1 MRGARRT
8 SDCNSQSTGST
19 IYFQILR
26 RDRHGAVAPQL
37 TIGSKIAP
45 CLSRLRI
52 SDTTMRH
59 PNMVNDGASGV
70 TALDHAEVVRVNL
83 EKAIASSPFATADRL
98 RRFLRYIVE
107 KSLAGD
113 VDVLKEYPIGVEV
126 YGRKPDFDPRVDAIV
141 RVEASRLRG
150 KLREYYGAA
159 GRNDPI
165 RIELPKG
172 SYVPVFSQP
181 VESAPSVAAPER
193 RRSAAPWVAIT
204 ACAAGALF
212 WGWTA
217 YRANLRPPESAA
229 SVAVVPFVSFTLATA
244 DESFAESLTQ
254 AFTGSLA
261 SAPGLRVAPPGE
273 LFRFKG
279 RRETASAIGRQ
290 LGVRTVLEGSIRA
303 AGDRIRITA
312 QLVSTADSTPLWSEI
327 FERGLLDRPA
337 IRAEV
342 SRSIVR

>member
-70 TALDHAEVVRVNL
+70 TALDYAQVVRMNL
-83 EKAIASSPFATADRL
+83 EKAVASSPFATADRL

-107 KSLAGD
+107 KSLAGE
-113 VDVLKEYPIGVEV
+113 VGVLKEYPIGVEV

-141 RVEASRLRG
+141 RVEASRLRR
-150 KLREYYGAA
+150 KLREYYEAA
-159 GRNDPI
+159 GRDDPI

-172 SYVPVFSQP
+172 SYVPLVIQ
-181 VESAPSVAAPER
+181 SAARDVAYPEPLPKSSALKRKLSVAA
-193 RRSAAPWVAIT
+193 WVAIA

-212 WGWTA
+212 WGWIA
-217 YRANLRPPESAA
+217 YRGNPRPPESAA
-229 SVAVVPFVSFTLATA
+229 SVAVLPFVSLTLATD
-244 DESFAESLTQ
+244 DENFAEGMT
-254 AFTGSLA
+254 
-261 SAPGLRVAPPGE
+261 
-273 LFRFKG
+273 
-279 RRETASAIGRQ
+279 
-290 LGVRTVLEGSIRA
+290 
-303 AGDRIRITA
+303 
-312 QLVSTADSTPLWSEI
+312 
-327 FERGLLDRPA
+327 
-337 IRAEV
+337 
-342 SRSIVR
+342 